1 MYGIFRQPTTILGMG
16 RDRLGGLTDR
26 TGSSTDG
33 ASAGSKEVSLVDR
46 PAHHRARLLRA
57 VQRQGTASQRDLART
72 TRLSTS
78 SVSILCRQ
86 LQAEGVLELLASEPA
101 GAGRP
106 PIRVRLAAGA
116 GHALGVSVT
125 EREITT
131 VRANIRGEIMS
142 RADRPLG
149 KCRDSKALIAA
160 VAQAVASMTQAPD
173 QPGELL
179 ALGVA
184 LSGVVDFAA
193 GVFRFSG
200 RIPGPRDVL
209 LREALARRFGVVTVI
224 DDLARARAVAEH
236 RFGVAQGQSDFL
248 YIHADV
254 GIGAGLLLDG
264 HPYRGVRGLAGEIGH
279 LVVDPNGYWCGC
291 GQRGCLEAIATP
303 AALERVARDLSI
315 ASVPPSWPAI
325 VAAARSGDR
334 TALNML
340 TYAAE
345 RLGQAMAAAVNL
357 FGVDFI
363 VVGGC
368 LPAASPQ
375 VLAVLRQMVQRG
387 SVTGMAPTVQHT
399 TLDEDAAAQGAAT
412 LALDTLFAADD
423 HPLTSATWKGGRAAA
438 AG

>member
-1 MYGIFRQPTTILGMG
+1 
-16 RDRLGGLTDR
+16 
-26 TGSSTDG
+26 
-33 ASAGSKEVSLVDR
+33 
-46 PAHHRARLLRA
+46 
-57 VQRQGTASQRDLART
+57 
-72 TRLSTS
+72 
-78 SVSILCRQ
+78 
-86 LQAEGVLELLASEPA
+86 
-101 GAGRP
+101 
-106 PIRVRLAAGA
+106 
-116 GHALGVSVT
+116 
-125 EREITT
+125 
-131 VRANIRGEIMS
+131 
-142 RADRPLG
+142 
-149 KCRDSKALIAA
+149 
-160 VAQAVASMTQAPD
+160 
-173 QPGELL
+173 
-179 ALGVA
+179 
-184 LSGVVDFAA
+184 
-193 GVFRFSG
+193 
-200 RIPGPRDVL
+200 
-209 LREALARRFGVVTVI
+209 
-224 DDLARARAVAEH
+224 
-236 RFGVAQGQSDFL
+236 
-248 YIHADV
+248 
-254 GIGAGLLLDG
+254 
-264 HPYRGVRGLAGEIGH
+264 PYRGVRGLAGEIGH